1 LLKGTIRLKIKVEI
15 INKNKNMYDIII
27 KNGTIIDGT
36 GKKMFVSD
44 LGIREEEIK
53 EIGDLRNEK
62 ADKII
67 DAQGQYVCPGFID
80 VNNHSDTYWRIFLD
94 PRLQSL
100 IYQGITTIIGGN
112 CGSSLAPLTNEKI
125 IRTIQKWAD
134 IRQVNLNWLSMKEFL
149 EEIERRKISVNFA
162 TLVGH
167 ATLRRGIL
175 EDEPRNLTD
184 SELKL
189 MSRMLEKSMKE
200 GAIGFST
207 GLVYTHAKLASK
219 EEIVKMAKIVKKFEG
234 TYATHV
240 RGESEELL
248 GAVEEAIDIARQ
260 SGVNLQISHLKAMG
274 EKSWPLFDE
283 AMGLID
289 DAKKE
294 GINVNFDIYPYT
306 VTGSVLYVLLPDWVA
321 EGGKKLMVHRLKDP
335 AIRAKLIKE
344 MKESGFD
351 YSKVIISISPIN
363 KTLSKK
369 RIIDIAEAQEK
380 SVEEAIIDILISSEG
395 TVITMMDVLSE
406 ENIIEA
412 LKNPL
417 SIISTNG
424 SGYDAEHKSTGEL
437 VHPRNFGSFPRILA
451 RYVREKKVLD
461 WESAINKMTGKPAE
475 KFGIKNRGVIKE
487 KNKADVVIFNP
498 ENIEDLATPEN
509 PYQYSKGINWVI
521 INGKI
526 ALENGKG
533 NDARLGE
540 VIKKKSSIF

>member
-1 LLKGTIRLKIKVEI
+1 
-15 INKNKNMYDIII
+15 MFDIII

-44 LGIREEEIK
+44 IGIEEKEIK

-62 ADKII
+62 ADIMI
-67 DAQGQYVCPGFID
+67 DAQGRYVCPGFID
-80 VNNHSDTYWRIFLD
+80 VNNHSDTYWRIFLG
-94 PRLQSL
+94 PELPSL
-100 IYQGITTIIGGN
+100 IYQGITTIVGGN
-112 CGSSLAPLTNEKI
+112 CGSSLAPLTNKNI
-125 IRTIQKWAD
+125 IHTIQKWAD
-134 IRQVNLNWLSMKEFL
+134 IGQVNLNWLSMKEFL
-149 EEIERRKISVNFA
+149 EEIERRKIAVNFA

-167 ATLRRGIL
+167 ATLRRGFL

-184 SELKL
+184 NELKS
-189 MSRMLEKSMKE
+189 MAKMLEKSMKE

-248 GAVEEAIDIARQ
+248 QAVEEAIDIARQ
-260 SGVNLQISHLKAMG
+260 SEVNLQISHLKAMG
-274 EKSWPLFDE
+274 EKSWPLFE
-283 AMGLID
+283 KAMGIIN
-289 DAKKE
+289 DARKE
-294 GINVNFDIYPYT
+294 GINVNFDVYPYT

-321 EGGKKLMVHRLKDP
+321 EGGKKIMVRRLKDP

-351 YSKVIISISPIN
+351 YSKVVVSISPIN
-363 KTLSKK
+363 KTLNRK
-369 RIIDIAEAQEK
+369 RIVDIAEAQGK
-380 SVEEAIIDILISSEG
+380 SVEEAIIDILIASEG
-395 TVITMMDVLSE
+395 RVITMMDVLNE
-406 ENIIEA
+406 KNIVEA

-424 SGYDAEHKSTGEL
+424 SGYNIEHKNTGEL

-451 RYVREKKVLD
+451 RYVREKKILD
-461 WESAINKMTGKPAE
+461 WEGAIHKMTGKPAE
-475 KFGIKNRGVIKE
+475 KFGIKKRGIIKE
-487 KNKADVVIFNP
+487 RNKADIVVFDP

-509 PYQYSKGINWVI
+509 PYQYSKGISWVI

-526 ALENGKG
+526 ALENGKC
-533 NDARLGE
+533 NNARLGE
-540 VIKKKSSIF
+540 VIRKKSEIF